1 MDKKKPRNP
10 IKKDMESVWDNTED
24 ARLLDDHDSDRIF
37 QAIQNKKTS
46 EKTIPVRSFKRGTRS
61 LPFMVKA
68 AASFLLLGTVA
79 YFTSQFYIDR
89 RPIETTDAIAMVEK
103 TAPSTQRNHFFLE
116 DGTEVWLNIGSK
128 LTYPASFS
136 ASERRVRLEGEGFFE
151 VAENKQKP
159 FIVETEQLNVK
170 VLGTAFNVEA
180 REIGEKTSVSVVSG
194 IVEVFASPQEE
205 DERHAPGTV
214 KTRLT
219 KNDHVDFYHAEQE
232 MKVSE
237 ITNPSLVRSW
247 FTYKAQ
253 FDNST
258 MEDVAN
264 VLAKVYNVEITFEN
278 EALKACSLTMTL
290 ENNSLNKTL
299 EIISK
304 TNEINYSI
312 ENDKVRLTGTGC
324 P

>member
-1 MDKKKPRNP
+1 
-10 IKKDMESVWDNTED
+10 MESVWDNTED
-24 ARLLDDHDSDRIF
+24 ASLLDDHDSDRIF
-37 QAIQNKKTS
+37 QEIQNRKAK
-46 EKTIPVRSFKRGTRS
+46 EKSTTTRGIGQEIRL
-61 LPFMVKA
+61 LPFTLKA
-68 AASFLLLGTVA
+68 AASLLLIGTIT
-79 YFTSQFYIDR
+79 YFTSKFYTHTPVEKMADQ
-89 RPIETTDAIAMVEK
+89 IAMVEK
-103 TAPSTQRNHFFLE
+103 TAPSTQRNHFFLA

-128 LTYPASFS
+128 LIYPSSFS

-159 FIVETEQLNVK
+159 FIVETEQLNVR

-180 REIGEKTSVSVVSG
+180 RDMGDKTSVSVVSG
-194 IVEVFASPQEE
+194 IVEVFASPGKE
-205 DERHAPGTV
+205 DERHQSEPA

-219 KNDHVDFYHAEQE
+219 KNDRADFYHAEQE
-232 MKVSE
+232 IKVSE
-237 ITNPSLVRSW
+237 ITNPSLVKSW

-258 MEDVAN
+258 MEEVAR

-304 TNEINYSI
+304 ANEINYSI
-312 ENDKVRLTGTGC
+312 EKNRVRLTGTGC

>member
-1 MDKKKPRNP
+1 MHKKRPRNP
-10 IKKDMESVWDNTED
+10 IREDMESVWDKTED

-37 QAIQNKKTS
+37 QEIQNKKKS
-46 EKTIPVRSFKRGTRS
+46 EKTIPVRRLKPATRS
-61 LPFMVKA
+61 LPFIVRV
-68 AASFLLLGTVA
+68 AASFLLLGTVT
-79 YFTSQFYIDR
+79 YFTGKFYIEK
-89 RPIETTDAIAMVEK
+89 PAIETTDTMVMVEK
-103 TAPSTQRNHFFLE
+103 TAPATQRNHFFLE

-128 LTYPASFS
+128 LTYPASFGT
-136 ASERRVRLEGEGFFE
+136 SERRVRLEGEGFFE
-151 VAENKQKP
+151 VAEDKQKP

-180 REIGEKTSVSVVSG
+180 REEGEKTSVSVVSG
-194 IVEVFASPQEE
+194 IVEVFASPKEKDASHDLE
-205 DERHAPGTV
+205 AI

-219 KNDHVDFYHAEQE
+219 KNDHVDFYHDEQE

-237 ITNPSLVRSW
+237 ITNPSLVKSW

-258 MEDVAN
+258 LLEVAR
-264 VLAKVYNVEITFEN
+264 VLAKVYNVDITFEN
-278 EALKACSLTMTL
+278 EDLKACSLTMAL